1 MSMGLLLGVTVLIA
15 SGWHPFRATNRTAAS
30 VAGLR
35 LCLMF
40 FLLLVFWFVPTM
52 AFDPGP
58 RDGTDTCPSF
68 VVDRSP
74 AWWAEFVLLGS
85 VLWSGVGVVK
95 ASAVSLL
102 HHENRVGGAI
112 AATVTAAGIAVFGL
126 FLFAFSQLCP

>member
-1 MSMGLLLGVTVLIA
+1 MGLVLGVTVLIA
-15 SGWHPFRATNRTAAS
+15 SAWHPFRAENGTAAS

-40 FLLLVFWFVPTM
+40 FLLLVLWFLPTM

-74 AWWAEFVLLGS
+74 AWWAEFVLLGV

-95 ASAVSLL
+95 ASVASLL
-102 HHENRVGGAI
+102 HRENRVGGVL
-112 AATVTAAGIAVFGL
+112 AATVTAVGIAVFAF